1 MVRQKGLEKCSLGI
15 FFSNFF
21 QLRKAVR
28 STHDLLLVGVLDS
41 ESMSPMVKTIQFFRG
56 WKIRNLRRLGD
67 EK

>member
-1 MVRQKGLEKCSLGI
+1 MIRQKGLEKYSLGI
-15 FFSNFF
+15 FFLNFF

-28 STHDLLLVGVLDS
+28 GTHDLLLVGELDS
-41 ESMSPMVKTIQFFRG
+41 ESMSPMVETIQFFRG

>member
-1 MVRQKGLEKCSLGI
+1 MVRQKGLEKYSLGI
-15 FFSNFF
+15 FFLNFF

-28 STHDLLLVGVLDS
+28 STHDLLLVGELDS
-41 ESMSPMVKTIQFFRG
+41 ESMSPMVETIQFFRG